1 MAKFCPLFSSS
12 GGNSVYIG
20 CGEDGVLIDV
30 GMSAKQTD
38 IALHNIGVDPDS
50 IRAIFITHEHT
61 DHVKG
66 LRVFASKHKIKI
78 YATKGTAFY
87 LDNYELSTA
96 KDILKC
102 ETINENGVEA
112 GELFVKAFRT
122 SHDARES
129 CGYTVETPDG
139 RKIAV
144 ATDLGYVSDT
154 VHNAISGSDLVM
166 LESNHD
172 IKMLENGPYPYQ
184 LKERILSKKGHLS
197 NDACAD
203 EVVKLIESGTTRLF
217 LGHLS
222 KENNFP
228 ELAYQ
233 TTHAVLTQAGM
244 REDSDYILKVAKPVW
259 EDRAIML

>member
-20 CGEDGVLIDV
+20 CGEDGILIDV

-38 IALHNIGVDPDS
+38 IALHNIGVDPET
-50 IRAIFITHEHT
+50 IKAIFITHEHS

-87 LDNYELSTA
+87 LDNYELTEA
-96 KDILKC
+96 KGGLSC
-102 ETINENGVEA
+102 EVIDDKGFEA
-112 GELFVKAFRT
+112 GSIFVKPFRT

-139 RKIAV
+139 RKISL
-144 ATDLGYVSDT
+144 ATDLGYITDT

-172 IKMLENGPYPYQ
+172 IRMLENGPYPYQ
-184 LKERILSKKGHLS
+184 LKERILSNKGHLS
-197 NDACAD
+197 NDACA
-203 EVVKLIESGTTRLF
+203 EEAVKLIENGTTRLF

-233 TTHAVLTQAGM
+233 TTYAALSQAGM
-244 REDSDYILKVAKPVW
+244 QEDNDYILKVAKPVW